1 MLFPTTVF
9 AIFFLVVFTGG
20 WLLIRQRQW
29 WSLFMLL
36 ASYIFYGWW
45 DWRFLGLIVFCT
57 VFNHAAAL
65 LLVRHPVPAV
75 HRVILWV
82 TVAINLGLLGFF
94 KYYRFFVMSAYSAC
108 GQLGIDCSLPFLEIV
123 LPVGISF
130 FTFQAMS
137 YVIDVYRKDIP
148 PADNVIDFAT
158 YLAFFPQ
165 LVAGPI
171 VRASDFLPQIRRPVD
186 MGRVD
191 TGAAAVLIL
200 GGFFKKVVLAN
211 MLAKTLVDPVF
222 AYPED
227 YGALDVLLGVY
238 GYAAQIY
245 CDFSA
250 YSDIAIGAAL
260 LLGIRF
266 PANFNAPY
274 VAGSFRDFWRRWHI
288 SLSSWLRDYLY
299 IPLGG
304 SRAGNWVT
312 HRNLMLTF
320 LLGGLWHGA
329 NWRFVVWGALH
340 GSYLVAER
348 QLGRWLPA
356 YTGSNRLLR
365 ALLRMGSILVVFHG
379 VCLSWIFFR
388 AETFADAWQLIV
400 NLADWRPSE
409 LASVS
414 AVVLLLG
421 GLAAQ
426 VLDGDRMVPAARWFN
441 RQHVVVQGLL
451 AALILTVILG
461 LGPQGV
467 APFIYFQF

>member
-1 MLFPTTVF
+1 
-9 AIFFLVVFTGG
+9 
-20 WLLIRQRQW
+20 
-29 WSLFMLL
+29 
-36 ASYIFYGWW
+36 
-45 DWRFLGLIVFCT
+45 
-57 VFNHAAAL
+57 
-65 LLVRHPVPAV
+65 
-75 HRVILWV
+75 
-82 TVAINLGLLGFF
+82 
-94 KYYRFFVMSAYSAC
+94 
-108 GQLGIDCSLPFLEIV
+108 
-123 LPVGISF
+123 
-130 FTFQAMS
+130 
-137 YVIDVYRKDIP
+137 
-148 PADNVIDFAT
+148 
-158 YLAFFPQ
+158 
-165 LVAGPI
+165 
-171 VRASDFLPQIRRPVD
+171 
-186 MGRVD
+186 
-191 TGAAAVLIL
+191 
-200 GGFFKKVVLAN
+200 
-211 MLAKTLVDPVF
+211 
-222 AYPED
+222 
-227 YGALDVLLGVY
+227 
-238 GYAAQIY
+238 
-245 CDFSA
+245 
-250 YSDIAIGAAL
+250 
-260 LLGIRF
+260 
-266 PANFNAPY
+266 
-274 VAGSFRDFWRRWHI
+274 
-288 SLSSWLRDYLY
+288 
-299 IPLGG
+299 
-304 SRAGNWVT
+304 
-312 HRNLMLTF
+312 MLTF